1 MVNGLVAEDLGL
13 VDVNRSWGGVAK
25 HQVCD
30 VEGCFVDVGLGNAW
44 VAYVDPALK
53 SASIY
58 PAGEV
63 RSLQRQGDNQ
73 HNGRKD
79 DQVHPPPLLEVG
91 ADSSEKASRCDG
103 LSGDGLSI
111 DVLDLG
117 FVGHLYSFSF
127 RLVGIDL
134 RRLVYVSDLSGS

>member
-1 MVNGLVAEDLGL
+1 LG
-13 VDVNRSWGGVAK
+13 D
-25 HQVCD
+25 
-30 VEGCFVDVGLGNAW
+30 AW
-44 VAYVDPALK
+44 VAYVNPAPK

-58 PAGEV
+58 LNLEKGKKD
-63 RSLQRQGDNQ
+63 LQRQGDNQ

-103 LSGDGLSI
+103 LSGG

-117 FVGHLYSFSF
+117 FVGHFFFLSSGQV
-127 RLVGIDL
+127 RIDL
-134 RRLVYVSDLSGS
+134 RRLVYVSDLSGTSVG